1 MKKILI
7 TTLSL
12 LILTLAACGSAS
24 NEPQADSAQTN
35 GPLPEATQLILGT
48 FKLEGTENA
57 ITSEQAVELVT
68 LWQVYQS
75 LNESDVAS
83 QEESDALIE
92 QIQETMTPEQ
102 MQAITDME
110 LTQEDVFSIMQEQ
123 GITMGGAPQGNT
135 GNGNGNEGSFTPPDG
150 GVPGGGSPPDGGVPG
165 GGFPA
170 GGGDPGGNGG
180 QGLSPDQIATAQAER
195 GSGGGGPRGVPSPLI
210 EALIQFLEKKTGS

>member
-12 LILTLAACGSAS
+12 LMLTLAACGSAS
-24 NEPQADSAQTN
+24 NEPQADSAQPN
-35 GPLPEATQLILGT
+35 GSLPQATQLIIGT
-48 FKLEGTENA
+48 LKLEGTENSV
-57 ITSEQAVELVT
+57 TSEQAAELVT

-92 QIQETMTPEQ
+92 QIQETMTSEQ

-110 LTQEDVFSIMQEQ
+110 LTQEDVFAIMQEQ
-123 GITMGGAPQGNT
+123 GITPGRAPQGNSAT
-135 GNGNGNEGSFTPPDG
+135 GNGNTGGFT
-150 GVPGGGSPPDGGVPG
+150 PPDGGVPG

-170 GGGDPGGNGG
+170 SGGPGGNGG

-195 GSGGGGPRGVPSPLI
+195 GSGGRGPRGVPSPLI
-210 EALIQFLEKKTGS
+210 EALIQFLEKKAAP

>member
-7 TTLSL
+7 TTLIL
-12 LILTLAACGSAS
+12 LMLTLAACGSAS

-35 GPLPEATQLILGT
+35 GSLPEATQLITGT

-110 LTQEDVFSIMQEQ
+110 LTQEDLFTIMQEQ
-123 GITMGGAPQGNT
+123 GITLGGAPQGNSD
-135 GNGNGNEGSFTPPDG
+135 NGNGNAG
-150 GVPGGGSPPDGGVPG
+150 GFAPPDGGVPG
-165 GGFPA
+165 GGFP
-170 GGGDPGGNGG
+170 GGGGPGENSG

-210 EALIQFLEKKTGS
+210 DALIQCLDKKAGS